1 MYYLLFNSLSGS
13 AKKGIKSISKHCKKK
28 KIETKLFSILDSN
41 IVNEVLKTAS
51 KDDSIVI
58 LGGDGTLN
66 AFIQNELVK
75 ESVARIMLYKAGSG
89 NDFARDH
96 KGKLIDITEE
106 VKNTPYYIINDK
118 RFNFLN
124 GVGMGIDACVC
135 DAVNNRKD
143 GSYFKTAVNIFK
155 TFKSYKL
162 DIIVDGKKYSYNDV
176 FFFVAMNGKY
186 IGGGMKIAP
195 EAVRDDGILEVYIIK
210 AKSYKKIIPIF
221 PLIYL
226 GLHKL
231 ARKNVVHLRGREITA
246 NISDKYPMQA
256 DGEVINDLSSI
267 KIYAK

>member
-1 MYYLLFNSLSGS
+1 MYYVVFNPLSGNVND
-13 AKKGIKSISKHCKKK
+13 KKLRKLERYFIKHNYEYEMIDYVRNSIGRI
-28 KIETKLFSILDSN
+28 IEESTVNDY
-41 IVNEVLKTAS
+41 IVLV
-51 KDDSIVI
+51 
-58 LGGDGTLN
+58 GGDGTINHFLS
-66 AFIQNELVK
+66 
-75 ESVARIMLYKAGSG
+75 ESNISKLKAPVLLYKAGSG
-89 NDFARDH
+89 NDFAREH
-96 KGKLIDITEE
+96 KGFLLNITREI
-106 VKNTPYYIINDK
+106 NNAPYYIIDDKK
-118 RFNFLN
+118 RFFVN
-124 GVGMGIDACVC
+124 GVGMGIDAAVC
-135 DAVNNRKD
+135 AAVNNRKD

-162 DIIVDGKKYSYNDV
+162 EIIVDGKKYFYNDV